1 MLRGLGFSEDETA
14 ETMSEVRR
22 RDAQRLDI
30 QVVEGITGGR
40 FLLRGNVATPEPAP
54 LIRPQQECKPLNA
67 EAAEAIAEDERV

>member
-1 MLRGLGFSEDETA
+1 M
-14 ETMSEVRR
+14 
-22 RDAQRLDI
+22 
-30 QVVEGITGGR
+30 VEGITGGR